1 MIIGKWQVGDL
12 SNRGAS
18 AYQWGMSEIL
28 TQRETAP
35 AGRQGGASLE
45 ALRREAE
52 IGVPYDVGL
61 DPDDPASVFQ
71 LLETGRAQGLAGALL
86 TIVEISG
93 GAPRA
98 LGAQMAVLAD
108 GRYCGY
114 VSGGCVE
121 AAVAGEAIRA
131 IGADKDEVLR
141 FGTGSPFLDIRLP
154 CGGSIDVHVHVR
166 PKAELVDRALSLLA
180 ARTAFSVAFNPT
192 AGTAHYLA
200 GSGNRDRSEWQGFD
214 FVRHYHPLT
223 KLILIGEGP
232 ELVAVARLGR
242 AAGLPVCAYMTADAG
257 SAAAGQVGAEV
268 TVLNGATMPALP
280 VDPYTAVIFLLHD
293 RFKESRLMET
303 ALSYDP
309 FYIGALGSR
318 RTHAARV
325 TRLHSAGVADER
337 IERLHGPIGFFG
349 PTRTSSSLAL
359 SVLAEIT
366 DARMRLDG

>member
-1 MIIGKWQVGDL
+1 VSLATEEPAQ
-12 SNRGAS
+12 A
-18 AYQWGMSEIL
+18 
-28 TQRETAP
+28 TA
-35 AGRQGGASLE
+35 
-45 ALRREAE
+45 
-52 IGVPYDVGL
+52 IVVPYDVGL
-61 DPDDPASVFQ
+61 DPDDSDSVFQ
-71 LLETGRAQGLAGALL
+71 LLQDGLADGLAGALL
-86 TIVEISG
+86 TITDISG

-98 LGAQMAVLAD
+98 LGAQMAVLTD

-121 AAVAGEAIRA
+121 AAVASEAIRA
-131 IGADKDEVLR
+131 IANNKDETLR
-141 FGTGSPFLDIRLP
+141 FGTGSPFLDIKLP

-166 PKAELVDRALSLLA
+166 PDAGLIAAARGQLA

-192 AGTAHYLA
+192 SGTARYLSA
-200 GSGNRDRSEWQGFD
+200 SGNRDRSEWQGFE

-232 ELVAVARLGR
+232 ELVAVARLGH
-242 AAGLPVCAYMTADAG
+242 AAGLPVCAYMTAEAG
-257 SAAAGQVGAEV
+257 ASATALMGVEV
-268 TVLNGATMPALP
+268 AVLNSADMPALS

-293 RFKESRLMET
+293 RFKESRLMEA
-303 ALSYDP
+303 ALAYDP

-325 TRLHSAGVADER
+325 TRLQTAGVADDR

-349 PTRTSSSLAL
+349 PTRTSSALAL